1 MEPIYTIDE
10 LNQRIKLLE
19 ERQDTEWCAIKD
31 HIDDIKENLKPLNL
45 IRNTVEEINETVG
58 FKSHIAQ
65 SAISIGIGYLA
76 KRFIVGK
83 SDSMFKGILGSVVQL
98 IVTNLVSK
106 PGEPSNDTSHEDEE
120 EEEESSYYG
129 SSQE

>member
-1 MEPIYTIDE
+1 MEAIINIDQ
-10 LNQRIKLLE
+10 LNQKIQELE
-19 ERQDTEWCAIKD
+19 VRQDNEWCAIKD
-31 HIDDIKENLKPLNL
+31 HIDDLKENLKPINL

-83 SDSMFKGILGSVVQL
+83 SDSMFKGVLGSIVQL

-106 PGEPSNDTSHEDEE
+106 PQNETSNETSEE
-120 EEEESSYYG
+120 ED
-129 SSQE
+129 SSQY

>member
-1 MEPIYTIDE
+1 MEAIYTIDQLNLKIKE
-10 LNQRIKLLE
+10 LE
-19 ERQDTEWCAIKD
+19 VRQDTEWCAIKD
-31 HIDDIKENLKPLNL
+31 HVDEIKENLKPINL

-83 SDSMFKGILGSVVQL
+83 GDSMFKGILGSVVQL

-106 PGEPSNDTSHEDEE
+106 PHNDSSEEDEE
-120 EEEESSYYG
+120 E
-129 SSQE
+129 SSQYEPTKE

>member
-19 ERQDTEWCAIKD
+19 DRQDTEWNAVKD
-31 HIDDIKENLKPLNL
+31 HIEDIKENLKPINL

-58 FKSHIAQ
+58 FKSHLAQ

-83 SDSMFKGILGSVVQL
+83 GDSMFKGILGSIVQL

-106 PGEPSNDTSHEDEE
+106 PNESSHDTS
-120 EEEESSYYG
+120 EEEESSQYEP
-129 SSQE
+129 SRE

>member
-1 MEPIYTIDE
+1 MEAIYNIDQLNRKIEE
-10 LNQRIKLLE
+10 LE
-19 ERQDTEWCAIKD
+19 VRQDKEWCAIKD
-31 HIDDIKENLKPLNL
+31 HIDEIKDNLKPINL

-83 SDSMFKGILGSVVQL
+83 GDSMFKGVLGSLIQL

-106 PGEPSNDTSHEDEE
+106 PHHESSEDEE
-120 EEEESSYYG
+120 ED
-129 SSQE
+129 SQYEPDRKSVV

>member
-1 MEPIYTIDE
+1 MEAIYTIDE

-19 ERQDTEWCAIKD
+19 VRQDEEWCAIKD
-31 HIDDIKENLKPLNL
+31 EIDEIKENLKPINL

-58 FKSHIAQ
+58 FKSHLAQ
-65 SAISIGIGYLA
+65 SAVSIAIGYLA

-83 SDSMFKGILGSVVQL
+83 GDTMFKGILGSIVQL

-106 PGEPSNDTSHEDEE
+106 PSESSHDSSD
-120 EEEESSYYG
+120 EEEESSQYEP
-129 SSQE
+129 S

>member
-1 MEPIYTIDE
+1 MEAIYNIDQLNRKIEE
-10 LNQRIKLLE
+10 LEI
-19 ERQDTEWCAIKD
+19 RQDKEWCDIKD
-31 HIDDIKENLKPLNL
+31 EIEDIKNNLKPINL

-83 SDSMFKGILGSVVQL
+83 GDSMFKGILGSIVQL

-106 PGEPSNDTSHEDEE
+106 PHHESSEDEE
-120 EEEESSYYG
+120 
-129 SSQE
+129 SQYEPSRE

>member
-1 MEPIYTIDE
+1 MEPIYTIDQ
-10 LNQRIKLLE
+10 LNQRIQLLE
-19 ERQDTEWCAIKD
+19 NRQDEEWCAIKD
-31 HIDDIKENLKPLNL
+31 HIDDLKENLKPINL

-58 FKSHIAQ
+58 FKSDLAQ

-83 SDSMFKGILGSVVQL
+83 GDSMFKGILGSIVQL

-106 PGEPSNDTSHEDEE
+106 PHESSNDTS
-120 EEEESSYYG
+120 EEESSQYEP
-129 SSQE
+129 SRE

>member
-1 MEPIYTIDE
+1 MEPIYTIDQ

-19 ERQDTEWCAIKD
+19 DRQDTEWCAIKD
-31 HIDDIKENLKPLNL
+31 HIDDLKENLKPINL

-58 FKSHIAQ
+58 FKSHLAQ
-65 SAISIGIGYLA
+65 SAISIAIGYFA

-83 SDSMFKGILGSVVQL
+83 GDSMFKGVLGSLVQL

-106 PGEPSNDTSHEDEE
+106 PHHDSEEE
-120 EEEESSYYG
+120 EEEESSQYE
-129 SSQE
+129 SSRE

>member
-19 ERQDTEWCAIKD
+19 NRQDAEWCSIKD
-31 HIDDIKENLKPLNL
+31 EIDDIKENLKPINL
-45 IRNTVEEINETVG
+45 IRNTVEEINESVG
-58 FKSHIAQ
+58 FKSHLAQ

-83 SDSMFKGILGSVVQL
+83 SDSMFKGILGSIVQL
-98 IVTNLVSK
+98 VVTNLVSK
-106 PGEPSNDTSHEDEE
+106 PQHESSDEPSQEA
-120 EEEESSYYG
+120 
-129 SSQE
+129 SSQYEPS

>member
-1 MEPIYTIDE
+1 MEAIYNIDQLNRKIEE
-10 LNQRIKLLE
+10 LEVRHDK
-19 ERQDTEWCAIKD
+19 EWCAIKD
-31 HIDDIKENLKPLNL
+31 HIDEIKDNLKPINL

-83 SDSMFKGILGSVVQL
+83 GDSMFKGVLGSIVQL

-106 PGEPSNDTSHEDEE
+106 PHHESSEDEE
-120 EEEESSYYG
+120 ED
-129 SSQE
+129 SQYEPSRE

>member
-1 MEPIYTIDE
+1 MEPIYTIDA

-31 HIDDIKENLKPLNL
+31 HIEDVKENLKPLNL

-58 FKSHIAQ
+58 FKSHLAQ

-83 SDSMFKGILGSVVQL
+83 GDSMFKGILGSIVQL

-106 PGEPSNDTSHEDEE
+106 PSESSHETS
-120 EEEESSYYG
+120 EEEESSQYEP
-129 SSQE
+129 SKE

>member
-1 MEPIYTIDE
+1 MEAIYNIDQ
-10 LNQRIKLLE
+10 LNQKIQELE
-19 ERQDTEWCAIKD
+19 VRQDTEWCAIKNHVD
-31 HIDDIKENLKPLNL
+31 EIKENLKPINL

-83 SDSMFKGILGSVVQL
+83 GDSMFKGILGSVVQL

-106 PGEPSNDTSHEDEE
+106 PQNESSNQASEE
-120 EEEESSYYG
+120 ENEESQY
-129 SSQE
+129 

>member
-1 MEPIYTIDE
+1 MEPIYTIDQ
-10 LNQRIKLLE
+10 LNQKIKLLE
-19 ERQDTEWCAIKD
+19 DRQDTEWCAIKD
-31 HIDDIKENLKPLNL
+31 HIEDLKDNLKPINL
-45 IRNTVEEINETVG
+45 LRNTVEEINETVG

-83 SDSMFKGILGSVVQL
+83 GDSMFKGVLGSIVQL

-106 PGEPSNDTSHEDEE
+106 PHHESSD
-120 EEEESSYYG
+120 EEESSQYE
-129 SSQE
+129 SSRE

>member
-1 MEPIYTIDE
+1 MEAIYNIDQLNRKIEE
-10 LNQRIKLLE
+10 LE
-19 ERQDTEWCAIKD
+19 VRQDKEWCAIKD
-31 HIDDIKENLKPLNL
+31 HIDEIKDNLKPINL

-83 SDSMFKGILGSVVQL
+83 GDSMFKGVLGSLVQL

-106 PGEPSNDTSHEDEE
+106 PHHESSEDEE
-120 EEEESSYYG
+120 EDPQYEPSRE
-129 SSQE
+129 

>member
-1 MEPIYTIDE
+1 MEAIYNIDQLNRKIEE
-10 LNQRIKLLE
+10 LE
-19 ERQDTEWCAIKD
+19 VRQDTEWCAIKD
-31 HIDDIKENLKPLNL
+31 HIDDIKENLKPINL

-83 SDSMFKGILGSVVQL
+83 GDSMFKGVLGSIVQL

-106 PGEPSNDTSHEDEE
+106 PHHESSEDEE
-120 EEEESSYYG
+120 E
-129 SSQE
+129 SSQYEPSRE

>member
-1 MEPIYTIDE
+1 MEAIYNIDQLNRKIEE
-10 LNQRIKLLE
+10 LE
-19 ERQDTEWCAIKD
+19 VRQDKEWCAIKD
-31 HIDDIKENLKPLNL
+31 HIDEIKDNLKPINL

-83 SDSMFKGILGSVVQL
+83 GDSMFKGVLGSLVQL

-106 PGEPSNDTSHEDEE
+106 PHHESSEDEE
-120 EEEESSYYG
+120 ED
-129 SSQE
+129 SQYEPSRE

>member
-1 MEPIYTIDE
+1 MEPIFTIDE

-19 ERQDTEWCAIKD
+19 DRQDTEWCDIKD
-31 HIDDIKENLKPLNL
+31 HIEDIKENLKPINL

-58 FKSHIAQ
+58 FKSHLAQ

-83 SDSMFKGILGSVVQL
+83 GDSMFKGILGSIVQL

-106 PGEPSNDTSHEDEE
+106 PSESSHETS
-120 EEEESSYYG
+120 EEEESSQYEP
-129 SSQE
+129 SRE

>member
-1 MEPIYTIDE
+1 MEAIYTIDQ
-10 LNQRIKLLE
+10 LNQRIKELE
-19 ERQDTEWCAIKD
+19 VRQDTEWCDIKD
-31 HIDDIKENLKPLNL
+31 HIDEIKENLKPINL

-58 FKSHIAQ
+58 FKSNMAQ

-83 SDSMFKGILGSVVQL
+83 GDSMFKGILGSIVQL

-106 PGEPSNDTSHEDEE
+106 PHHDSSETEEDEE
-120 EEEESSYYG
+120 E
-129 SSQE
+129 SSQYEPSRE

>member
-1 MEPIYTIDE
+1 MEPIYTIDA

-31 HIDDIKENLKPLNL
+31 HIEDVKENLKPLNL

-58 FKSHIAQ
+58 FKSHLAQ

-83 SDSMFKGILGSVVQL
+83 GDSMFKGILGSIVQL

-106 PGEPSNDTSHEDEE
+106 PSESSHDTS
-120 EEEESSYYG
+120 EEEESSQYEP
-129 SSQE
+129 S